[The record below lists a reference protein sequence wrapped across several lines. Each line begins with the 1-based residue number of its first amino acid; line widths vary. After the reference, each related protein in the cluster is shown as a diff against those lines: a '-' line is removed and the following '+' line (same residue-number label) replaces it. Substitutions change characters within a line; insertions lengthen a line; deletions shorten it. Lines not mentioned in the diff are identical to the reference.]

1 MAEKIDLKFRK
12 RTFLLV
18 SNLFI
23 KFVKDKQN
31 TKI

>member
-23 KFVKDKQN
+23 KDKQN
-31 TKI
+31 TKV